1 MTREGATSSLSQG
14 ERGQDRPAT
23 RPRLAA
29 CRLVLG
35 LVALL
40 AVACNSGSYPV
51 DVFPEMHYQPS
62 QRRLEPE
69 RLAAPAGAV
78 PVTGS
83 RPRLTFEQAGSLTN
97 PVPRSVEIEARAR
110 ELYRVNCAMCH
121 GSDGRG
127 EGPLA
132 SYYTQ
137 NPAASVPP
145 TDLAAPRVRA
155 RADGQLYWLLAEGI
169 GNMPPYGTLLT
180 EQELWTV
187 VHAIREIQA
196 RDAGR

>member
-1 MTREGATSSLSQG
+1 VTRQGALG
-14 ERGQDRPAT
+14 
-23 RPRLAA
+23 LAA
-29 CRLVLG
+29 
-35 LVALL
+35 LL
-40 AVACNSGSYPV
+40 TVACNSGSYPV

-78 PVTGS
+78 PVTGAQ
-83 RPRLTFEQAGSLTN
+83 PRLTFDQAGGLAN
-97 PVPRSVEIEARAR
+97 PVPRTAEAEARAR

-127 EGPLA
+127 QGALA
-132 SYYTQ
+132 PYYNQ

-155 RADGQLYWLLAEGI
+155 RTDGQLYWLLAEGI
-169 GNMPPYGTLLT
+169 GNMPAYGTLLT

-187 VHAIREIQA
+187 VRAIREVQA
-196 RDAGR
+196 RDPG